1 VSAKNDQ
8 HIGLT
13 ATVPATRDE
22 VVAVIRHATG
32 ALSNKVDVS
41 ESSAKI
47 TMLFYPGLIKVMSK
61 RSPQG
66 AISLSPEGDDKV
78 VVRARLEKWLTS
90 QQRFMLIPVG
100 PKRLVGKGQ
109 WVTYLRAL
117 DQEFRAL
124 GASIEHTGSW

>member
-32 ALSNKVDVS
+32 ALSKVDVS

-47 TMLFYPGLIKVMSK
+47 TMLFYPGLIKAMSK

-66 AISLSPEGDDKV
+66 ALSLSPEGDDKV

-100 PKRLVGKGQ
+100 PKMLVGKGQ

-117 DQEFRAL
+117 EQELRAL